1 MEDLKSTETELLQ
14 AEKTAL
20 VVIDLMS
27 RVINRELSPYT
38 AAQVIENASRLIHAF
53 TEKGAFVALVKV
65 SSVDGK
71 DRLKPRTDL
80 KRSPAQLQKGGDGFV
95 PELENLKD
103 VYVITKRQWGAF
115 YGTDLDLQLRRR
127 GIDTIVLCGIS
138 TGIGVDT
145 TAREAFQHGYNQ
157 IFVEDA
163 MTAVKKEE
171 HTYVCKHIFPR
182 MGQIRTADEVLD
194 LLAQGF

>member
-1 MEDLKSTETELLQ
+1 MENLKSTETELFK

-20 VVIDLMS
+20 VVIDLMNK
-27 RVINRELSPYT
+27 VVNRELSPHT
-38 AAQVIENASRLIHAF
+38 ATQVVENASRLIHAF

-71 DRLKPRTDL
+71 DRLKPKTDL
-80 KRSPAQLQKGGDGFV
+80 RRSPVQSPKVGNGFV
-95 PELENLKD
+95 PELENLND
-103 VYVITKRQWGAF
+103 VYIITKRQWGAF

-163 MTAVKKEE
+163 MTAVKEEE